1 VPDDT
6 PKPDQRP
13 SKAGRTPK
21 LVPGL
26 SDSTVDGIV
35 FKDPTGSAGLTE
47 AEKSY
52 LDEVLAPL
60 TDREREVVYAICGG
74 GRNEEIADRMC
85 IALPTLRTHLMRLN
99 QKLGTTSKSD
109 VVRLVAGHL
118 LEGYRGE
125 SIQSPMA
132 FRGIGGP
139 AGTQYPGKSQT

>member
-1 VPDDT
+1 MPNDIPD
-6 PKPDQRP
+6 PDQAHP
-13 SKAGRTPK
+13 QSKSPK
-21 LVPGL
+21 LEPSL

-35 FKDPTGSAGLTE
+35 FKEQTGSAGLTD

-74 GRNEEIADRMC
+74 GRNEEIADRLC

-118 LEGYRGE
+118 LEGYRAE
-125 SIQSPMA
+125 SIANPLVI
-132 FRGIGGP
+132 RG
-139 AGTQYPGKSQT
+139 TTDQTKRPS

>member
-1 VPDDT
+1 MPNEIPDPQDPT
-6 PKPDQRP
+6 PPTRKPDK
-13 SKAGRTPK
+13 SPK
-21 LVPGL
+21 VEPDM

-35 FKDPTGSAGLTE
+35 FKEQTGSTGLTE
-47 AEKSY
+47 TEQAY

-74 GRNEEIADRMC
+74 GRNEQIADRLC

-125 SIQSPMA
+125 NIGSPLTG
-132 FRGIGGP
+132 RG
-139 AGTQYPGKSQT
+139 TPGFDGRQT